1 MNADVGCTKSFI
13 TMANKTIL
21 MIRIRQILRLY
32 TEGTSKKKISEL
44 SRSSRNTV
52 KKYIHKFIQ
61 EHLTYED
68 IQQMSDHELELL
80 FGQTEPLTKDE
91 RFDELQRLLPEM
103 EKQMK
108 RKGMTLLLLFE
119 QYRKEHS
126 RGYGIT
132 QFYHYY
138 RLFAKRSQPVMHIEH
153 KAGDKLYV
161 DFAGDKLTIVDDQSG
176 EVGEVEVFVAIL
188 GCSQLTYVEAVAT
201 QKKEDFIKAC
211 EQALFYFGGVPA
223 AIVPDNLKSA
233 VTKSSRYEPAINDS
247 FADFAEHYTTA
258 ILPARVYR
266 PKDKALV
273 EGMVKIVYR
282 AIYTQ
287 VNQKIYTS
295 LSALNKAIHEALEVL
310 NNAPFKGREY
320 SRRQQFEEVERSA
333 LRPLPIYRYEF
344 KQQVMVTVMKHGY
357 ACLAVDKHYYSVPY
371 RYIGKKVKI
380 LYTSALVEIFYRYE
394 RIASHKRNYD
404 KYQYSKIQE
413 HLPLAHRYLED
424 WSPEKLIEKA
434 SAIHEQVA
442 TYIIAIFERKQHPEQ
457 AYKSCSGIL
466 NLLGKVGKERL
477 SNACKRAHSYGVY
490 TYSIIQQILER
501 NLDYLSEEEQEASF
515 IMPEH
520 HNIRG
525 SHYYE

>member
-1 MNADVGCTKSFI
+1 
-13 TMANKTIL
+13 MANKTIL

-32 TEGTSKKKISEL
+32 IEGTSKKKISEL

-80 FGQTEPLTKDE
+80 FGQVEPLTKDE
-91 RFDELQRLLPEM
+91 RFDKLQSLLPEM

-119 QYRKEHS
+119 QYRKEYPN
-126 RGYGIT
+126 GYGIT
-132 QFYHYY
+132 QFYKYY
-138 RLFAKRSQPVMHIEH
+138 RLFVKRIQPIMHIEH

-161 DFAGDKLTIVDDQSG
+161 DFAGDKLCIVDAQTG
-176 EVGEVEVFVAIL
+176 EVKEVEVFVAIL
-188 GCSQLTYVEAVAT
+188 GCSQLTYVEAVTT

-258 ILPARVYR
+258 ILPARAYR

-282 AIYTQ
+282 TIYTQ
-287 VNQKIYTS
+287 VTQKVYTS
-295 LSALNKAIHEALEVL
+295 LATLNEAIKEALEVL
-310 NNAPFKGREY
+310 NNAPFKGRDY
-320 SRRQQFEEVERSA
+320 SRRQQFEEVERVA
-333 LRPLPIYRYEF
+333 LRPLPLYRYEF
-344 KQQVMVTVMKHGY
+344 KQQLIVTVMKNGH
-357 ACLAVDKHYYSVPY
+357 ACLSIDKHYYSVPY
-371 RYIGKKVKI
+371 RFIGKKVKI
-380 LYTSALVEIFYRYE
+380 LYTATLIEIFYHYE
-394 RIASHKRNYD
+394 RIASHQRSYD
-404 KYQYSKIQE
+404 KYQYTKVQE
-413 HLPLAHRYLED
+413 HLVPAHRYLED
-424 WSPEKLIEKA
+424 WRPEKLIEKA
-434 SAIHEQVA
+434 RAIEEGVA
-442 TYIIAIFERKQHPEQ
+442 TYIIAVFEHKQHPEQ

-466 NLLGKVGKERL
+466 SLLGKVGKERL
-477 SNACKRAHSYGVY
+477 SNACKRAHSFRVY
-490 TYSIIQQILER
+490 NYSIIKQILER
-501 NLDYLSEEEQEASF
+501 NLDYLSEEEQEASM

-525 SHYYE
+525 SDYYE